1 MGQCYTTIIEKVR
14 SSPTSIDKVRSS
26 PTSIDK
32 KKAIE
37 IVNKDG
43 MKLKDLPRH
52 LRSDKDVVL
61 CAIKQ
66 NSLSIEFADPEI
78 YSDPQI
84 LSFKFVAQQDEQASC

>member
-1 MGQCYTTIIEKVR
+1 MGQCYTRIIE
-14 SSPTSIDKVRSS
+14 
-26 PTSIDK
+26 K

-43 MKLKDLPRH
+43 MKLKDLPHH

-61 CAIKQ
+61 SAIKQ
-66 NSLSIEFADPEI
+66 NSLSIEFADPEL

-84 LSFKFVAQQDEQASC
+84 ICIVGHNSKYLQFVAQQDEQASC

>member
-1 MGQCYTTIIEKVR
+1 MGQCYTR
-14 SSPTSIDKVRSS
+14 L
-26 PTSIDK
+26 IDK

-37 IVNKDG
+37 IVKKDG

-66 NSLSIEFADPEI
+66 NSLSIEFADPEL

-84 LSFKFVAQQDEQASC
+84 ISLKFVAQQDEQASC

>member
-1 MGQCYTTIIEKVR
+1 MGQCYTRIIE
-14 SSPTSIDKVRSS
+14 
-26 PTSIDK
+26 K

-43 MKLKDLPRH
+43 MKLKDLPHH

-61 CAIKQ
+61 SAIKQ
-66 NSLSIEFADPEI
+66 NSLSIEFADPEL

-84 LSFKFVAQQDEQASC
+84 ISLQIVAQQDEQASC